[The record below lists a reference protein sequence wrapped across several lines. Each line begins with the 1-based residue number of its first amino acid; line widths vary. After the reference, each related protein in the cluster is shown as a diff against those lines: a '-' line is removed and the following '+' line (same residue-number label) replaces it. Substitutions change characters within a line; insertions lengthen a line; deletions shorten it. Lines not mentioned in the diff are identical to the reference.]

1 VTTELAVRDT
11 AGSAGARANQAR
23 SEYRNG
29 FQAFVKK
36 WRLLKIGAGVP
47 AGKAGNASL
56 TRYGFAATLFTIIT
70 NDGNLT

>member
-29 FQAFVKK
+29 FQAFVKR
-36 WRLLKIGAGVP
+36 WWLSKIGA